1 MYPLYGEQRFYRVSN
16 DPDFNPQEPI
26 KKAFLRTY
34 KNKTSGEASIVCGH
48 YTNSTQPGKH
58 YTWLRHPLHRDI
70 SHFNYDSN
78 YGHALDKDFATHLS
92 MMAGNFLTLWIYS
105 KYLGLTDAL
114 PMQTKYEKA
123 RSALKNNFEK
133 VFDSDDFENSWNYI
147 AKELDIPLIYNA
159 SYSPN
164 YNPIEGVIGLAKNY
178 IKQMRWH
185 NLTLNKKMDDKELIN
200 LAMKRVEK
208 IKI

>member
-147 AKELDIPLIYNA
+147 AKELDILPEPRLHSNRAGESYTRLVKHSDLPHEFLTWHKGYNQ
-159 SYSPN
+159 YD
-164 YNPIEGVIGLAKNY
+164 YRLYEEFC
-178 IKQMRWH
+178 
-185 NLTLNKKMDDKELIN
+185 T
-200 LAMKRVEK
+200 
-208 IKI
+208 